1 MPKVRDILVHVSVE
15 TAQRKRT
22 CQRTSK
28 PIVMG
33 EGCLVVKTGPMN
45 SPQSYKSEAA
55 KQILDSA
62 WIKLRGL
69 YVELNLQQPTTQV

>member
-1 MPKVRDILVHVSVE
+1 MPKIRDVLGHVSVE

-22 CQRTSK
+22 CQRSSK

-33 EGCLVVKTGPMN
+33 ENCLVVKTGPMN
-45 SPQSYKSEAA
+45 SPQSYGSASA

-62 WIKLRGL
+62 WTKLRGI
-69 YVELNLQQPTTQV
+69 YVELNLEPPAI

>member
-1 MPKVRDILVHVSVE
+1 MPKIRDVLVHVSVE

-22 CQRTSK
+22 CQRSSK

-33 EGCLVVKTGPMN
+33 ENCLVIKTGPMN
-45 SPQSYKSEAA
+45 SPQSYQSESA

-62 WIKLRGL
+62 WIKLCGL
-69 YVELNLQQPTTQV
+69 YAAMNLEPPPAS